1 MKRILIAEDESA
13 IREFIAINL
22 TRAGYDVVSVAD
34 GQEAIDVYNAEK
46 DHLNLV
52 VLDLMM
58 PKKDGIEVCKYIRS
72 YDKEIG
78 IIILSAKSQEI
89 DKVSGLMMGADDY
102 IVKPFSPSELLAR
115 VDALF
120 RRIVTSEKPKIE
132 EEIKLISHPF
142 TLDTKKKILQKGNT
156 EIELTIT
163 EYTLMVMFL
172 NNKGTAFSRAQILDA
187 IWPNGKIDEKA
198 VDVNIRRLRMKIEDE
213 PSNPKYISTVWGIG
227 YRWDGK

>member
-1 MKRILIAEDESA
+1 MKHILIAEDESA

-22 TRAGYDVVSVAD
+22 TRAGYDVISVAD
-34 GQEAIDVYNAEK
+34 GQEAIDVYNAKK
-46 DHLNLV
+46 DDLNLV

-58 PKKDGIEVCKYIRS
+58 PKKDGIEVCKYIRNC
-72 YDKEIG
+72 DKDIG

-120 RRIVTSEKPKIE
+120 RRIVTSQKTKIE
-132 EEIKLISHPF
+132 ETKLISSPF
-142 TLDTKKKILQKGNT
+142 ILDTKKKTLQKGDV
-156 EIELTIT
+156 EIELTLT

-172 NNKGTAFSRAQILDA
+172 SNKGTAFSRAQILET
-187 IWPNGKIDEKA
+187 IWPNVKIDEKA

-213 PSNPKYISTVWGIG
+213 ASNPKYISTVWGVG
-227 YRWDGK
+227 YRWDGE

>member
-1 MKRILIAEDESA
+1 MKHILIAEDESA

-22 TRAGYDVVSVAD
+22 TRAGYDVISVAD
-34 GQEAIDVYNAEK
+34 GQEAIDVYNAKK
-46 DHLNLV
+46 DDLNLV

-58 PKKDGIEVCKYIRS
+58 PKKDGIEVCKYIRNCNK
-72 YDKEIG
+72 DIG

-120 RRIVTSEKPKIE
+120 RRIVTSQKTKIE
-132 EEIKLISHPF
+132 ETKLISSPF
-142 TLDTKKKILQKGNT
+142 VLDTKKKTLQKGDV
-156 EIELTIT
+156 EIELTLT

-172 NNKGTAFSRAQILDA
+172 SNKGTAFSRAQILET
-187 IWPNGKIDEKA
+187 IWPNVKIDEKA

-213 PSNPKYISTVWGIG
+213 ASNPKYISTVWGVG
-227 YRWDGK
+227 YRWDGE

>member
-1 MKRILIAEDESA
+1 MKHILIAEDESA

-22 TRAGYDVVSVAD
+22 TRAGYDVISVAD
-34 GQEAIDVYNAEK
+34 GQEAIDVYNAKK
-46 DHLNLV
+46 DDLNLV

-58 PKKDGIEVCKYIRS
+58 PKKDGIEVCKYIRNCNK
-72 YDKEIG
+72 DIG

-120 RRIVTSEKPKIE
+120 RRIVTSQKTKIE
-132 EEIKLISHPF
+132 ETKLISSPF
-142 TLDTKKKILQKGNT
+142 VLDTKKKTLQKGDV
-156 EIELTIT
+156 EIELTLT

-172 NNKGTAFSRAQILDA
+172 SNKGTAFSRAQILET
-187 IWPNGKIDEKA
+187 IWPNVKIDEKA

-213 PSNPKYISTVWGIG
+213 ASNPKYISTGWGVG
-227 YRWDGK
+227 YRWDGE

>member
-1 MKRILIAEDESA
+1 MKHILIAEDESA

-22 TRAGYDVVSVAD
+22 TRAGYDVISVAD
-34 GQEAIDVYNAEK
+34 GQEAIDVYNAKK
-46 DHLNLV
+46 DDLNLV

-58 PKKDGIEVCKYIRS
+58 PKKDGIEVCKYIRNC
-72 YDKEIG
+72 DKDIG

-120 RRIVTSEKPKIE
+120 RRIVTSQKTKIE
-132 EEIKLISHPF
+132 ETKLISSPF
-142 TLDTKKKILQKGNT
+142 ILDTKKKTLQKGDV
-156 EIELTIT
+156 EIELTLT

-172 NNKGTAFSRAQILDA
+172 SNKGTAFSRAQILET
-187 IWPNGKIDEKA
+187 IWPNVKIDEKA
-198 VDVNIRRLRMKIEDE
+198 IDVNIRRLRMKIEDE
-213 PSNPKYISTVWGIG
+213 ASNPKYISTVWGVG
-227 YRWDGK
+227 YRWDGE

>member
-1 MKRILIAEDESA
+1 MKHILIAEDESA

-22 TRAGYDVVSVAD
+22 TRAGYDVISVAD
-34 GQEAIDVYNAEK
+34 GQEAIDVYNAKK
-46 DHLNLV
+46 DDLNLV

-58 PKKDGIEVCKYIRS
+58 PKKDGIEVCKYIRNC
-72 YDKEIG
+72 DKDIG

-120 RRIVTSEKPKIE
+120 RRIVTSQKTKIE
-132 EEIKLISHPF
+132 ETKLISSPF
-142 TLDTKKKILQKGNT
+142 ILDTKKKTLQKGDV
-156 EIELTIT
+156 EIELTLT

-172 NNKGTAFSRAQILDA
+172 SNKGVAFSRAQILET
-187 IWPNGKIDEKA
+187 IWPNVKIEEKA

-213 PSNPKYISTVWGIG
+213 ASNPKYISTVWGVG
-227 YRWDGK
+227 YRWDGE

>member
-1 MKRILIAEDESA
+1 MKHILIAEDESA
-13 IREFIAINL
+13 IREFITINL
-22 TRAGYDVVSVAD
+22 TRAGYDVISVAD
-34 GQEAIDVYNAEK
+34 GQEAIDVYNAKK
-46 DHLNLV
+46 DNLNLV

-58 PKKDGIEVCKYIRS
+58 PKKDGIEVCKYIRNC
-72 YDKEIG
+72 DKDIG

-120 RRIVTSEKPKIE
+120 RRIVTSKKSKIE
-132 EEIKLISHPF
+132 EVKLISSPF
-142 TLDTKKKILQKGNT
+142 ILDTKKKTLQKGDI
-156 EIELTIT
+156 EIELTLT

-172 NNKGTAFSRAQILDA
+172 SNKDTAFSRAQILDT
-187 IWPNGKIDEKA
+187 IWPNVKIDEKA

-213 PSNPKYISTVWGIG
+213 ASNPKYISTVWGIG
-227 YRWDGK
+227 YRWDGE

>member
-1 MKRILIAEDESA
+1 MKHILIAEDESA

-22 TRAGYDVVSVAD
+22 TRAGYDVISVAD
-34 GQEAIDVYNAEK
+34 GQEAIDVYNAKK
-46 DHLNLV
+46 DNLNLV

-58 PKKDGIEVCKYIRS
+58 PKKDGIEVCKYIRNC
-72 YDKEIG
+72 DKDIG

-120 RRIVTSEKPKIE
+120 RRIVTSKKSKIE
-132 EEIKLISHPF
+132 EVKLISSPF
-142 TLDTKKKILQKGNT
+142 ILDTKKKTLQKGNI
-156 EIELTIT
+156 EIELTLT

-172 NNKGTAFSRAQILDA
+172 SNKGTAFSRAQILDT
-187 IWPNGKIDEKA
+187 IWPNAKIDEKA

-213 PSNPKYISTVWGIG
+213 ASNPKYISTVWGIG
-227 YRWDGK
+227 YRWDGE

>member
-115 VDALF
+115 VDVLF

-142 TLDTKKKILQKGNT
+142 TKRKYRN
-156 EIELTIT
+156 
-163 EYTLMVMFL
+163 
-172 NNKGTAFSRAQILDA
+172 RAYHYGIYS
-187 IWPNGKIDEKA
+187 NGH
-198 VDVNIRRLRMKIEDE
+198 V
-213 PSNPKYISTVWGIG
+213 PKQ
-227 YRWDGK
+227 

>member
-1 MKRILIAEDESA
+1 MKHILIAEDELA

-22 TRAGYDVVSVAD
+22 TRAGYDVISVAD
-34 GQEAIDVYNAEK
+34 GQEAIDVYNAKK
-46 DHLNLV
+46 DDLNLV

-58 PKKDGIEVCKYIRS
+58 PKKDGIEVCKYIRNC
-72 YDKEIG
+72 DKDIG

-120 RRIVTSEKPKIE
+120 RRIVTSQKTKIE
-132 EEIKLISHPF
+132 ETKLISSPF
-142 TLDTKKKILQKGNT
+142 ILDTKKKTLQKGDV
-156 EIELTIT
+156 EIELTLT

-172 NNKGTAFSRAQILDA
+172 SNKGTAFSRAQILET
-187 IWPNGKIDEKA
+187 IWPNVKIDEKA

-213 PSNPKYISTVWGIG
+213 ASNPKYISTVWGVG
-227 YRWDGK
+227 YRWDGE

>member
-1 MKRILIAEDESA
+1 MKHILIAEDELA

-22 TRAGYDVVSVAD
+22 TRAGYDVISVAD
-34 GQEAIDVYNAEK
+34 GQEAIDVYNAKK
-46 DHLNLV
+46 DDLNLV

-58 PKKDGIEVCKYIRS
+58 PKKDGIEVCKYIRNC
-72 YDKEIG
+72 DKDIG

-120 RRIVTSEKPKIE
+120 RRIVTSQKTKIE
-132 EEIKLISHPF
+132 ETKLISSPF
-142 TLDTKKKILQKGNT
+142 ILDTKKKTLQKGDV
-156 EIELTIT
+156 EIELTLT

-172 NNKGTAFSRAQILDA
+172 SNKGAAFSRAQILET
-187 IWPNGKIDEKA
+187 IWPNVKIEEKA

-213 PSNPKYISTVWGIG
+213 ASNPKYISTVWGIG
-227 YRWDGK
+227 YRWDGE

>member
-1 MKRILIAEDESA
+1 MKHILIAEDELA

-22 TRAGYDVVSVAD
+22 TRAGYDVISVAD
-34 GQEAIDVYNAEK
+34 GQEAIDVYNAKK
-46 DHLNLV
+46 DDLNLV

-58 PKKDGIEVCKYIRS
+58 PKKDGIEVCKYIRNC
-72 YDKEIG
+72 DKDIG

-120 RRIVTSEKPKIE
+120 RRIVTSQKTKIE
-132 EEIKLISHPF
+132 ETKLISSPF
-142 TLDTKKKILQKGNT
+142 ILDTKKKTLQKGDV
-156 EIELTIT
+156 EIELTLT

-172 NNKGTAFSRAQILDA
+172 SNKGTAFSRAQILET
-187 IWPNGKIDEKA
+187 IWPNVKIDEKA
-198 VDVNIRRLRMKIEDE
+198 IDVNIRRLRMKIEDE
-213 PSNPKYISTVWGIG
+213 ASNPKYISTVWGVG
-227 YRWDGK
+227 YRWDGE

>member
-1 MKRILIAEDESA
+1 MKHILIAEDESA

-22 TRAGYDVVSVAD
+22 TRAGYDVISVAD
-34 GQEAIDVYNAEK
+34 GQEAIDVYNAKK
-46 DHLNLV
+46 DDLNLV

-58 PKKDGIEVCKYIRS
+58 PKKDGIEVCKYIRNC
-72 YDKEIG
+72 DKDIG
-78 IIILSAKSQEI
+78 VIILSAKSQEI

-120 RRIVTSEKPKIE
+120 RRIVTSQKTKIE
-132 EEIKLISHPF
+132 ETKLISSPF
-142 TLDTKKKILQKGNT
+142 ILDTKKKTLQKGDV
-156 EIELTIT
+156 EIELTLT

-172 NNKGTAFSRAQILDA
+172 SNKGAAFSRAQILKT
-187 IWPNGKIDEKA
+187 IWPNVKIEEKA

-213 PSNPKYISTVWGIG
+213 ASNPKYISTVWGIG
-227 YRWDGK
+227 YRWDGE

>member
-1 MKRILIAEDESA
+1 MKHILIAEDELA

-22 TRAGYDVVSVAD
+22 TRAGYDVISVVD
-34 GQEAIDVYNAEK
+34 GQEAIDVYNAKK
-46 DHLNLV
+46 DDLNLV

-58 PKKDGIEVCKYIRS
+58 PKKDGIEVCKYIRNC
-72 YDKEIG
+72 DKDIG

-120 RRIVTSEKPKIE
+120 RRIVTSQKTKIE
-132 EEIKLISHPF
+132 ETKLISSPF
-142 TLDTKKKILQKGNT
+142 ILDTKKKTLQKGDV
-156 EIELTIT
+156 EIELTLT

-172 NNKGTAFSRAQILDA
+172 SNKGAAFSRAQILET
-187 IWPNGKIDEKA
+187 IWPNVKIEEKA
-198 VDVNIRRLRMKIEDE
+198 VDVNIRRLRIKIEDE
-213 PSNPKYISTVWGIG
+213 ASNPKYISTVWGIG
-227 YRWDGK
+227 YRWDGE

>member
-1 MKRILIAEDESA
+1 MKHILIAEDESA

-22 TRAGYDVVSVAD
+22 TRAGYDVISVAD
-34 GQEAIDVYNAEK
+34 GQEAIDVYNAKK
-46 DHLNLV
+46 DDLNLV

-58 PKKDGIEVCKYIRS
+58 PKKDGIEVCKYIRNCNK
-72 YDKEIG
+72 DIG

-120 RRIVTSEKPKIE
+120 RIIVTSQKTKIE
-132 EEIKLISHPF
+132 ETKLISSPF
-142 TLDTKKKILQKGNT
+142 VLDTKKKTLQKGDV
-156 EIELTIT
+156 EIELTLT

-172 NNKGTAFSRAQILDA
+172 SNKGTAFSRAQILET
-187 IWPNGKIDEKA
+187 IWPNVKIDEKA

-213 PSNPKYISTVWGIG
+213 ASNPKYISTVWGVG
-227 YRWDGK
+227 YRWDGE

>member
-1 MKRILIAEDESA
+1 MKHILIAEDESA

-22 TRAGYDVVSVAD
+22 TRAGYDVISVAD
-34 GQEAIDVYNAEK
+34 GQEAIDVYNAKK
-46 DHLNLV
+46 DDLNLV

-58 PKKDGIEVCKYIRS
+58 PKKDGIEVCKYIRNC
-72 YDKEIG
+72 DKDIG

-120 RRIVTSEKPKIE
+120 RRIVTSQKTKIE
-132 EEIKLISHPF
+132 ETKLISSPF
-142 TLDTKKKILQKGNT
+142 ILDTKKKTLQKGDV
-156 EIELTIT
+156 EIELTLT

-172 NNKGTAFSRAQILDA
+172 SNKGVAFSRAQILET
-187 IWPNGKIDEKA
+187 IWPNVKIEEKA

-213 PSNPKYISTVWGIG
+213 ASNPKYISTVWGIG
-227 YRWDGK
+227 YRWDGE